1 MLNHALPRRLPD
13 IGGSGWLLLALAVAL
28 GLASANLF
36 SGLPASP
43 AVHGEVLTT
52 LRLPRLAATLIA
64 GAALGLAGALLQAM
78 TRNRLAAPSVLGVT
92 SGAQIG
98 LLLSLLLPAAL
109 RPASIV
115 PVFAGGLLAALLT
128 FAVAGGWR
136 ASPLR
141 LILAGT
147 ATTLLL
153 SALTALLLIINEQHI
168 AGLALW
174 GAGSLF
180 QNGWDGVVR
189 VLPWAVLAGW
199 VALRQVRAL
208 TVLAL
213 GDEAAASLGLRVD
226 ALRRRTLAV
235 ATLLSAVAVTLAGP
249 VAFIGL
255 IAPNLVRLAGGAHP
269 GRLLPGSAVAGALL
283 MLLADVLVRQ
293 TTPLTGGLPLSV
305 ATALIGTSLLL
316 WLIRGQPRLSPPTA
330 DAPVAAV
337 RHRRWPLWPLAL
349 AVPLV
354 IYAGVTQGSL
364 PLPAGAWTDWWQGAS
379 GTGAF
384 LVELRL
390 PRVLAA
396 LSAGALLALSGLL
409 LQQVVRNPLAG
420 PEMMGVTQG
429 AGLAA
434 LSVALVWPAAPAA
447 AGWLASFAGASAV
460 LAAVL
465 WLNRRSDYEPV
476 KLALSGIAFAGLL
489 AALAT
494 LVVVAAKVQAAQAL
508 VWLAGSSYGRGRA
521 LLPALLPWL
530 LLGLPAL
537 WLTRLL
543 GLLMLG
549 DEQAAAIGVP
559 VARLRVG
566 ALALSALAAAV
577 AVAAVGPVGFVGL
590 AAPHLATLLVGPR
603 PGARLA
609 ATLLCGGV
617 LCGLADV
624 LGRTLLAPL
633 EIPLGLMTAALGAPY
648 LLCLLAY
655 QGRSRA

>member
-28 GLASANLF
+28 GLASASLF

-98 LLLSLLLPAAL
+98 LLLSLLLPGAL

-199 VALRQVRAL
+199 VALRQARAL

-226 ALRRRTLAV
+226 AL
-235 ATLLSAVAVTLAGP
+235 
-249 VAFIGL
+249 
-255 IAPNLVRLAGGAHP
+255 
-269 GRLLPGSAVAGALL
+269 
-283 MLLADVLVRQ
+283 D
-293 TTPLTGGLPLSV
+293 
-305 ATALIGTSLLL
+305 
-316 WLIRGQPRLSPPTA
+316 
-330 DAPVAAV
+330 DAP
-337 RHRRWPLWPLAL
+337 WPWP
-349 AVPLV
+349 P
-354 IYAGVTQGSL
+354 YC
-364 PLPAGAWTDWWQGAS
+364 
-379 GTGAF
+379 
-384 LVELRL
+384 
-390 PRVLAA
+390 
-396 LSAGALLALSGLL
+396 
-409 LQQVVRNPLAG
+409 
-420 PEMMGVTQG
+420 
-429 AGLAA
+429 
-434 LSVALVWPAAPAA
+434 
-447 AGWLASFAGASAV
+447 
-460 LAAVL
+460 
-465 WLNRRSDYEPV
+465 
-476 KLALSGIAFAGLL
+476 
-489 AALAT
+489 
-494 LVVVAAKVQAAQAL
+494 
-508 VWLAGSSYGRGRA
+508 
-521 LLPALLPWL
+521 
-530 LLGLPAL
+530 
-537 WLTRLL
+537 
-543 GLLMLG
+543 
-549 DEQAAAIGVP
+549 
-559 VARLRVG
+559 
-566 ALALSALAAAV
+566 
-577 AVAAVGPVGFVGL
+577 
-590 AAPHLATLLVGPR
+590 R
-603 PGARLA
+603 P
-609 ATLLCGGV
+609 
-617 LCGLADV
+617 
-624 LGRTLLAPL
+624 
-633 EIPLGLMTAALGAPY
+633 
-648 LLCLLAY
+648 
-655 QGRSRA
+655 